1 MPTLYVCV
9 CVVVRQKS
17 TSSTDSSAAC
27 PRRIVGKIVER
38 FLAERWIILRNN
50 ILRIIIRERWANSSS
65 ARTRTHHLIN
75 ASRQPHQPPTSL
87 HRYPPPWV
95 ASTHSH
101 RSAFTMLFLPTADKP
116 SFAHL
121 RCHDQLPHKQRID
134 DVNVIVVSPSL
145 SAWGQNVEA
154 GQMQRQ
160 MINNAAAW
168 RQYNQ
173 QMVMPRELDAYVKT
187 TKSTEK
193 RSEGP
198 MPWLL
203 LKEWET

>member
-1 MPTLYVCV
+1 MPTLYVCM
-9 CVVVRQKS
+9 CVVRQKS

-65 ARTRTHHLIN
+65 ARTHPQSTHLIKHHH
-75 ASRQPHQPPTSL
+75 QPHQPATSL
-87 HRYPPPWV
+87 HTASTTV

-116 SFAHL
+116 TFAHL

-145 SAWGQNVEA
+145 SRPA
-154 GQMQRQ
+154 
-160 MINNAAAW
+160 
-168 RQYNQ
+168 
-173 QMVMPRELDAYVKT
+173 
-187 TKSTEK
+187 
-193 RSEGP
+193 
-198 MPWLL
+198 
-203 LKEWET
+203 